1 MLADIERQR
10 EEPAAGRQKGT
21 SRDMAS
27 ASGPVVVVTGGAGG
41 VGQAVSDWLMAAG
54 NRVFALDLR
63 GPSSRGLEFL
73 RVDVQDR
80 ASIDAAV
87 RQILERAGQIDGLVV
102 AAGLSE
108 EPTPAE
114 EMSPE
119 VWQRTIGVNL
129 TGAFHSCQS
138 VGRVMLDRGSGR
150 IVTIASMSGAH
161 VVNVPQQQVAYN
173 ASKAGL
179 VAMTKSLA
187 YEWADRGVR
196 VNAVS
201 PGYVDTPL
209 LASKAYLHDQWKA
222 ATPVRR
228 FADPREVAAAVGW
241 LLSDEAAF
249 CCGTEL
255 LMDGGYS
262 LS

>member
-1 MLADIERQR
+1 MTDNFM
-10 EEPAAGRQKGT
+10 
-21 SRDMAS
+21 DF
-27 ASGPVVVVTGGAGG
+27 VVVVTGAAGG
-41 VGQAVSDWLMAAG
+41 VGSAVSSWLRAQGA
-54 NRVFALDLR
+54 RVFDLDR
-63 GPSSRGLEFL
+63 RPPETPVGEFVA
-73 RVDVQDR
+73 VDVCDT
-80 ASIDAAV
+80 AAV
-87 RQILERAGQIDGLVV
+87 NGAIEEVVDLAGRIDGLVV

-114 EMSPE
+114 KMTAE
-119 VWQRTIGVNL
+119 VWHRTLDVNL
-129 TGAFHSCQS
+129 SGAFFTCQR
-138 VGRVMLDRGSGR
+138 VGRVMLEQGQGR

-161 VVNVPQQQVAYN
+161 IVNVPQQQAAYN
-173 ASKAGL
+173 ASKGGL

-196 VNAVS
+196 VNALS

-209 LASKAYLHDQWKA
+209 LSSKAFLHEQWKA
-222 ATPVRR
+222 ATPLRR
-228 FADPREVAAAVGW
+228 FAEPTEVAAAAGW

-262 LS
+262 LA